1 MRTTLYNAL
10 LSITQA
16 LLPVIAILSTKLKL
30 FYKGRK
36 NLLKNIKNT
45 LSQSGASLLWVHCS
59 SVGEFEQGLPVIE
72 ELKKHHNDWKVL
84 VTFFSPSGYEAVNHA
99 LIDFKFYLPL
109 DTAHNAR
116 EFVDSVDPKMAI
128 FIKYEFWYNYL
139 NELKKR
145 DIPNFSVSSIFR
157 PSQVFFKTG
166 GGWNRKMLRAF
177 TFFMVQD
184 EQSLNLLGSI
194 NLTNASITG
203 DTRFDRVLKIKE
215 DPTTFPEIEA
225 FCKEHKVFMVGSLRP
240 EDDEVI
246 LNLVQSQLN
255 LKFIIAPHEITEKHM
270 HKIEEAIESTVRHS
284 SLDETQMDKH
294 VLIIDSIG
302 KLSRLYRL
310 ADFTYIGGGF
320 SDGIHNI
327 LEPAV
332 YNLPVF
338 FGNKY
343 YLKYKEAVD
352 LASLGGAFPIEN
364 TSQISNKLKELE
376 DENVLNSTKI
386 KIEDY
391 VNSNKGAAQKVIK
404 LIEQNIIQ

>member
-1 MRTTLYNAL
+1 MRTFLYGTLTT
-10 LSITQA
+10 IVQA
-16 LLPVIAILSTKLKL
+16 LLPLLALTSSKLKL

-36 NLLKNIKNT
+36 DLLKRLKSE
-45 LSQSGASLLWVHCS
+45 LSQNGAPIVWMHCS

-72 ELKKHHNDWKVL
+72 KLKEQHPEWKVL
-84 VTFFSPSGYEAVNHA
+84 VTFFSPSGYEAVNHS
-99 LIDFKFYLPL
+99 IINFKFYLPI
-109 DTAHNAR
+109 DTAHNAK
-116 EFVDSVDPKMAI
+116 EFIDSVDPKVAI
-128 FIKYEFWYNYL
+128 FIKYEFWFNYL
-139 NELKKR
+139 KELNKR
-145 DIPNFSVSSIFR
+145 EIPTFSVSSIFR
-157 PSQVFFKTG
+157 PLQVFFKSG
-166 GGWNRKMLRAF
+166 GGWNRKMLSAF
-177 TFFMVQD
+177 TYFMVQD
-184 EQSLNLLGSI
+184 EQSLGLLKSI

-225 FCKEHKVFMVGSLRP
+225 FCKKHKVFIVGSLRP

-246 LNLVQSQLN
+246 LKLVEEKPTF
-255 LKFIIAPHEITEKHM
+255 KFIIAPHEITEKHM
-270 HKIEEAIESTVRHS
+270 RKIENTLESCARHS
-284 SLDETQMDKH
+284 LLDEIKNDKQ

-310 ADFTYIGGGF
+310 ADFAYVGGGF

-338 FGNKY
+338 FGNQY

-352 LASLGGAFPIEN
+352 LAKIEGAFPVEN
-364 TSQISNKLKELE
+364 AMQISNKLKELE
-376 DENVLNSTKI
+376 DSNVLNATKG
-386 KIEDY
+386 KIEGY
-391 VNSNKGAAQKVIK
+391 VNNNKGAAQKVVE